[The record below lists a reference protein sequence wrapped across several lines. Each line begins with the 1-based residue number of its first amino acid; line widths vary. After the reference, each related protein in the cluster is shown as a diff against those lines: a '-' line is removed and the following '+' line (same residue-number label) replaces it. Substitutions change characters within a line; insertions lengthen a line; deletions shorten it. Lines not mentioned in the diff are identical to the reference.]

1 MFDIKTVPKIV
12 IREGI
17 SGNTEIKKDGKTYN
31 LFIDGLRWMMV
42 DTKSSREVRE
52 FYSSYDLA
60 SGSVL
65 LSGFGFGILPQWL
78 SSKDSVT
85 DITVVEYSKDVV
97 DLFLRHNTLNSKIDI
112 KIMDINTYQDGHCY
126 DWVILDHY
134 ELDRVPTKENL
145 SVIEENINFNN
156 LWFWSLEE
164 KLQDY
169 TNWEEFRNSYSLKL
183 PKLDNSKLNEYFK
196 LLRYKEFLR
205 DQ

>member
-17 SGNTEIKKDGKTYN
+17 SGNTEIKKDGKTYS
-31 LFIDGLRWMMV
+31 LFVDSLRWMMV
-42 DTKSSREVRE
+42 DTTSSREMRE

-78 SSKDSVT
+78 ASKDSVT
-85 DITVVEYSKDVV
+85 DITVVEYSKEVV
-97 DLFLRHNTLNSKIDI
+97 ELFLRHNILNPKIDI
-112 KIMDINTYQDGHCY
+112 KIADINTYQDSHYY

-145 SVIEENINFNN
+145 FVIEQNINFSN

-183 PKLDNSKLNEYFK
+183 PKLDNSKLNEYLK
-196 LLRYKEFLR
+196 LLRYKENLLG
-205 DQ
+205 